1 MMMRLGFVGDMVI
14 IALSAGLA
22 WFLVS
27 PVDAVPLYYVLLV
40 FFATLLWPLL
50 LTATGVYQE
59 SDKTSFLPMLF
70 STLSLGLIL
79 IIGLWAF
86 KVSEDFSRLW
96 LGSWLMLTMLSG
108 GVARLF
114 ARRFCRWLP
123 SKGHCSKRVA
133 VVGAGALGEQIVART
148 QQHTGGS
155 FEVVALF
162 DDDAEK
168 WHKVILGV
176 PVVAADEMVSWLK
189 NNPIDEVWLA
199 LPLRAEARL
208 QSLLHALRYE
218 TCNIRYVPN
227 LSSLRLLNHAP
238 RSILGFSML
247 DLSVSPMS
255 EPSQRWLK
263 TIEDK
268 ILASI
273 ILLLISP
280 LMLLLA
286 LGVKLSSSGP
296 VFYRQERI
304 GLNGTPFMMLKFRSM
319 PVDVEKTGV
328 QWGSADSKTNTWF
341 GKFIRRTS
349 LDELPQFINVLL
361 GDMSIVGPRPE
372 RTQFV
377 EQFKEEIPGYMQK
390 HMVKAGITGWAQV
403 NGLRGDTC
411 LKTRIEYDLWYIE
424 HWSIALD
431 LKIILMTITKGL
443 FHQNAR

>member
-1 MMMRLGFVGDMVI
+1 
-14 IALSAGLA
+14 
-22 WFLVS
+22 
-27 PVDAVPLYYVLLV
+27 V

-50 LTATGVYQE
+50 LATTGVYQE
-59 SDKTSFLPMLF
+59 SEMDHFLSILLA
-70 STLSLGLIL
+70 TLLLGLIL
-79 IIGLWAF
+79 IIGLWGF

-96 LGSWLMLTMLSG
+96 LGSWLLLTMFVSHI
-108 GVARLF
+108 ARLLI
-114 ARRFCRWLP
+114 RRACHWLP
-123 SKGHCSKRVA
+123 SQGQCAKRVV
-133 VVGAGALGEQIVART
+133 VVGAGALGEQLLART
-148 QQHTGGS
+148 QQHAGS
-155 FEVVALF
+155 RFGVVALF
-162 DDDAEK
+162 DDDATK
-168 WHKVILGV
+168 WNTRILGV
-176 PVVAADEMVSWLK
+176 PVIAADDMVSWLK
-189 NNPIDEVWLA
+189 DHPVDEVWLA
-199 LPLRAEARL
+199 LPLRAEERL
-208 QSLLHALRYE
+208 QSLLHELRYE

-238 RSILGFSML
+238 SRILGFSML
-247 DLSVSPMS
+247 GLSVSPMS

-268 ILASI
+268 LLASV

-304 GLNGTPFMMLKFRSM
+304 GLNGAPFMMLKFRSM
-319 PVDVEKTGV
+319 PVDVEKAGV
-328 QWGSADSKTNTWF
+328 QWGNADSKTNTWF

-403 NGLRGDTC
+403 HGLRGDTC